1 MVWETRGQHRRL
13 SPKNQCGHFQA
24 LLPRAQVGRD
34 VVEEKEEEESI
45 SSKWRAEEGQG
56 SRRIMDEHNTT
67 PNQARNTFRGTSME
81 RAIPRLCL
89 AFLGRD
95 GPRNGRIGGGRSSSL
110 STLMDNLSRTAQH
123 SSNQTTHMFRL

>member
-1 MVWETRGQHRRL
+1 
-13 SPKNQCGHFQA
+13 
-24 LLPRAQVGRD
+24 
-34 VVEEKEEEESI
+34 
-45 SSKWRAEEGQG
+45 
-56 SRRIMDEHNTT
+56 MDEHNTT

-110 STLMDNLSRTAQH
+110 YSNGQSKSNSPALAQPDYSHVSTLELITFLQRPKADMSD
-123 SSNQTTHMFRL
+123 